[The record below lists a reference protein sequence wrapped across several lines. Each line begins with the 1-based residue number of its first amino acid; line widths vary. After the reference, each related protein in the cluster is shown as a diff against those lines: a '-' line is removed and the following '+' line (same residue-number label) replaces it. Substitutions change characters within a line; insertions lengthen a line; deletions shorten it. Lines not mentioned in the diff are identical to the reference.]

1 MVFEI
6 LRIASFDN
14 NNVDR
19 IAGAAEE
26 GAQEHDVKVWKHW
39 QNNAQRVQ
47 LARRA
52 HGELDAQ
59 ERNSHP
65 PAQPQ
70 EDQHRKIRIS
80 QVQMIDTLS

>member
-26 GAQEHDVKVWKHW
+26 GAQEHDVKV
-39 QNNAQRVQ
+39 
-47 LARRA
+47 
-52 HGELDAQ
+52 
-59 ERNSHP
+59 
-65 PAQPQ
+65 
-70 EDQHRKIRIS
+70 
-80 QVQMIDTLS
+80 